1 MTPIAQNQDIAQRL
15 REVAQLLAEQGAN
28 RFRVRAYRAAAETIE
43 RLMVPAAAIA
53 EQQGTDGLQ
62 SLPGIG
68 VSLARSIHT
77 LVVTGRL
84 PMLDR
89 LRGRMDPVSLLE
101 SIPGIGPALATRLHN
116 DLHIDTLE
124 QLEMAAHDGRLADI
138 EGVGPK
144 KLQGIIDSLTAR
156 LGRVRMQP
164 QAAGPRT
171 TNEPPVDEL
180 LDVDK
185 EYRAKARAGML
196 QRIAPHRFN
205 PKKEAWL
212 PVLHTQ
218 RGTRHYTALF
228 SNSALAHQLKKTR
241 DWVLLYYDDDH
252 GERQCT
258 VITSRHTPFSGKRIV
273 RGREEDCAAYYKSR
287 TNMTTMVHHG
297 QDAGAESPGAAAPA
311 DR

>member
-1 MTPIAQNQDIAQRL
+1 MAPIAQNHDIGRRL
-15 REVAQLLAEQGAN
+15 QEVAQLLEDQGAN

-43 RLMVPAAAIA
+43 CLTVPVAEIA
-53 EQQGTDGLQ
+53 QQQGTDGLQ

-89 LRGRMDPVSLLE
+89 LRGRVDPVSLLT
-101 SIPGIGPALATRLHN
+101 SIPGIGPALAHRLHN
-116 DLHIDTLE
+116 DLHLESLE

-144 KLQGIIDSLTAR
+144 KLQGIVDSLTAR
-156 LGRVRMQP
+156 LGRVRKLP
-164 QAAGPRT
+164 QGAETHGSR
-171 TNEPPVDEL
+171 EPSVAEL
-180 LDVDK
+180 LDVDR
-185 EYRAKARAGML
+185 EYREAAQAGRL

-212 PVLHTQ
+212 PIFHTQ
-218 RGTRHYTALF
+218 RGARHYTALF
-228 SNSALAHQLKKTR
+228 SNSSLAHQLKKTR
-241 DWVLLYYDDDH
+241 DWVILYHDDDH

-258 VITSRHTPFSGKRIV
+258 VITSRQAPFSGKRIV
-273 RGREEDCAAYYKSR
+273 RGRENDCEALYQSRGATAKEAASLS
-287 TNMTTMVHHG
+287 TSSGNSAST
-297 QDAGAESPGAAAPA
+297 
-311 DR
+311 